1 MAIILHTR
9 RTSVQAKTMT
19 KNEQCTFLLACE
31 VEWSASG
38 VERGEEGGGPH
49 TLLCETVASHD
60 PIHVSFL
67 NCVSI
72 ICDCVALLGRL

>member
-9 RTSVQAKTMT
+9 PASVQAKTMT

-38 VERGEEGGGPH
+38 GERGEGGRGDH
-49 TLLCETVASHD
+49 TLSYA
-60 PIHVSFL
+60 
-67 NCVSI
+67 
-72 ICDCVALLGRL
+72 